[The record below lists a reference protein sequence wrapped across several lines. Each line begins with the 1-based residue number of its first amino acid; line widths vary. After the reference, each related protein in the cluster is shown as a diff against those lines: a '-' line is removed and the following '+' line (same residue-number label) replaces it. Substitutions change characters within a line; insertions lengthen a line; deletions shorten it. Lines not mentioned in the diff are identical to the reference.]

1 MKETAGTVPSSI
13 YADKNIEEVDA
24 LTKALGVY
32 ASNSILD
39 LTQIRWVS
47 S

>member
-1 MKETAGTVPSSI
+1 MEETVTTVPSSI

-24 LTKALGVY
+24 LAKALGVY
-32 ASNSILD
+32 TSNSILD
-39 LTQIRWVS
+39 LAQIRWVS